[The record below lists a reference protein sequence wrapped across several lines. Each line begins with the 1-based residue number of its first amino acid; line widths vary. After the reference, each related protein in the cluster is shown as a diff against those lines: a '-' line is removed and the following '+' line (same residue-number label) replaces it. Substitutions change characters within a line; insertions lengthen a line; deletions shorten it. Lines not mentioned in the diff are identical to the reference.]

1 MPWLKSCVEFII
13 SITLL
18 NKFNTEYSFK
28 DRFISLQLTC
38 TSFPMND
45 KNFYIN
51 SQRMKSLQTI
61 AKVLRDK

>member
-1 MPWLKSCVEFII
+1 M
-13 SITLL
+13 L
-18 NKFNTEYSFK
+18 NKFNTENSCK